1 MLNKIIVPILSAIL
15 IGIGLSGTISAK
27 ADSAPGDV
35 IVTIGANLTEAQKRD
50 IYREMNVDPTQ
61 AEIITVTNAEEHKY
75 LDKYMP
81 KAQIGSR
88 AISCAKITLKDKG
101 TGLSVRTH
109 NITYVSDDMY
119 INALSTAGV
128 KDASI
133 YITAPFNVSGTA
145 ALTGLIKAYETS
157 TGKVIPEKQKQVANE
172 EMVKTAQ
179 LAQQNGVGKEKA
191 ADLMTTI
198 KEKIAQDKPSN
209 DQEMRNIINDSA
221 NKVGISLDS
230 HDTNELVSLF
240 NKIEN
245 LNINWNTV
253 TDQLQNAKNKITQAA
268 NSDQAKGFFAKL
280 GDFFQSLINK
290 ISSAL

>member
-15 IGIGLSGTISAK
+15 IGIGISGTISAK

-35 IVTIGANLTEAQKRD
+35 IVTMGANLTKEQKD
-50 IYREMNVDPTQ
+50 KMLREMNVDPTQ

-81 KAQIGSR
+81 KSQIGSR
-88 AISCAKITLKDKG
+88 AISSAKITLKDKG

-109 NITYVSDDMY
+109 NINYVSDDMY

-179 LAQQNGVGKEKA
+179 LADENGIGKEKA

-198 KEKIAQDKPSN
+198 KEKIAKDKPSS

-221 NKVGISLDS
+221 NKVGINLDS
-230 HDTNELVSLF
+230 RDTNKLVVLF

-253 TDQLQNAKNKITQAA
+253 ADQLQNAKNKITQTA
-268 NSDQAKGFFAKL
+268 NSEEAKGFFEKL
-280 GDFFQSLINK
+280 KDFFQSLVNK